1 MKRRIILI
9 GTGVAKASSLAPTFE
24 RAGIEVKLLKSTA
37 AAQKLNSLPYADLI
51 VLDQTLRQKP
61 ERAYTQLRAELPDRP
76 ILIITSSHLL
86 TNDELLRILP
96 PTESPESVLS
106 AAIELIVRSETSK
119 THNVALFNAERRYMD
134 FIDNANDI
142 VYSHDLLGHYTYL
155 NKRGCELTGYVP
167 SEATTIDS
175 AQVASPEHMAL
186 SKRMLQLKIERGT
199 SEPTVYEIDLRC
211 KDGRSL
217 PVEISSQLIFR
228 DGKPDAVLG
237 IARDITERRRSEAAL
252 RLANE
257 TLKEAN
263 ERNEQQSHELSRRL
277 SNLAQVLAAARDTSL
292 VFQTIAQYIK
302 ENDIPCETIVHAA
315 YDQDTNQALPRF
327 LWTENGGIETLD
339 EAQPIE
345 LQNGPAGLAVL
356 RREIVLS
363 NNISAAVIH
372 ERKLSLNP
380 NQNGHRPLLSIMT
393 APMCIGE
400 TVIGLLELQTAEAG
414 AYTEA
419 QKTRIATA
427 ANLTANAI
435 ENIRLINRDR
445 ERQQHLYQAQRIE
458 SVGRLAAQVAHDFN
472 NTITAIMGNSDL
484 AKKAI
489 PVGHPARHRLLLID
503 DSCQKAKYTAGK
515 ILSFGRKRKLERQ
528 TQDLNKLVDDVISN
542 VRILVGEDILFDTVD
557 KDPNLPLAHIDPH
570 QIEQI
575 LINLIVNAK
584 DAMPTGG
591 TITIA
596 TNRLNPG
603 HPRHSNT
610 TDLPEILLTISD
622 TGIGMDSETQKNAFT
637 EFYTTK
643 EEGKGTGLG
652 LSMAHG
658 SIAQHGG
665 TISLTSTLGQGTTFY
680 IQLPS
685 AAAQGHSSKPRSPK
699 TNKHHKSHENSET
712 ILVAEDSD
720 PVRKTTVDALRGQG
734 FVVIEAR
741 DGAEALDRMKETPH
755 LIDLLLT
762 DLQMPRMNGRDL
774 AKSAQDLSP
783 KLKVLYMSGY
793 NTDYLTE
800 EPDADPT
807 FPFLEKPF
815 TTSQLLDT
823 IIQTL
828 RTEQSEALN

>member
-9 GTGVAKASSLAPTFE
+9 GPLVIKSDPIYQTFQ
-24 RAGIEVKLLKSTA
+24 RAGHEVGLAKSCA
-37 AAQKLNSLPYADLI
+37 AAVRITSSKDIDLLI
-51 VLDQTLRQKP
+51 LDKKFEQKP
-61 ERAYTQLRAELPDRP
+61 ERAYKQLRTQVPDHP
-76 ILIITSSHLL
+76 ILIITASDLL
-86 TNDELLRILP
+86 TNDELLRIL
-96 PTESPESVLS
+96 SPNETPEFVLS
-106 AAIELIVRSETSK
+106 AAIELIVRSENAKANSTA
-119 THNVALFNAERRYMD
+119 VINAERRY
-134 FIDNANDI
+134 FNPLDNSHDI
-142 VYSHDLLGHYTYL
+142 VYMHDLLGKYTYL

-175 AQVASPEHMAL
+175 AQVSSPEHMAL

-211 KDGRSL
+211 KDGRIL

-257 TLKEAN
+257 QLKAAN
-263 ERNEQQSHELSRRL
+263 ERNEKQSHELSRRL
-277 SNLAQVLAAARDTSL
+277 SNLAEILAASRDTSL
-292 VFQTIAQYIK
+292 VFQTITDYIK
-302 ENDIPCETIVHAA
+302 ENVPCEAIIQAT
-315 YDQDTNQALPRF
+315 YDQDTNQALPQY
-327 LWTENGGIETLD
+327 LWTRDYGIQTLE
-339 EAQPIE
+339 EAAPIE

-363 NNISAAVIH
+363 NNISATVIH
-372 ERKLSLNP
+372 DRKLSLNP
-380 NQNGHRPLLSIMT
+380 HQNGHKPLLSIMT
-393 APMCIGE
+393 VPMCIGQ
-400 TVIGLLELQTAEAG
+400 TVIGLLELQTDEAG
-414 AYTEA
+414 AYTDE
-419 QKTRIATA
+419 QKTPIATA

-484 AKKAI
+484 AKKTLPA
-489 PVGHPARHRLLLID
+489 GHPGRLRLLLID
-503 DSCQKAKYTAGK
+503 DCCVNAKLTAGK
-515 ILSFGRKRKLERQ
+515 ILSFSRKRTLERQ
-528 TQDLNKLVDDVISN
+528 TQDLNKLIDHVISN
-542 VRILVGEDILFDTVD
+542 ARILVGDDILFDISD
-557 KDPNLPLAHIDPH
+557 MDPNLPLAHVDAH

-591 TITIA
+591 TITI
-596 TNRLNPG
+596 TSHRLNPG
-603 HPRHSNT
+603 HPRHSNAS
-610 TDLPEILLTISD
+610 DLPEILLVVSD
-622 TGIGMDSETQKNAFT
+622 TGCGMDAETQKNAFN

-643 EEGKGTGLG
+643 PEGKGTGLG
-652 LSMAHG
+652 LSMARG
-658 SIAQHGG
+658 CIQQHHG
-665 TISLTSTLGQGTTFY
+665 TISVTSELGVGTTFY

-685 AAAQGHSSKPRSPK
+685 AKGSAHNSKGRLAKNSK
-699 TNKHHKSHENSET
+699 RQQTLENSET

-720 PVRKTTVDALRGQG
+720 PVRKTTVDTLRAQG
-734 FVVIEAR
+734 FVVLEAR
-741 DGAEALDRMKETPH
+741 DGIEALHLVKETPD

-762 DLQMPRMNGRDL
+762 DLQMPRMNGREL
-774 AKSAQDLSP
+774 AQQAHELSP
-783 KLKVLYMSGY
+783 QLKVLYMSGHANNY
-793 NTDYLTE
+793 FNE
-800 EPDADPT
+800 QSEADPVS
-807 FPFLEKPF
+807 PFLEKPF

-828 RTEQSEALN
+828 RAEENEALN